1 MLVLKSTK
9 SRFAS
14 IEILTCYPFSTV
26 LVGVIQNFRKM
37 TPSKNWCHADIDL
50 LKMMLLSLDKGEG
63 KGVGAVSKN
72 CTKVTLKHKNQIQI
86 S

>member
-14 IEILTCYPFSTV
+14 IEILTCHPFSTV
-26 LVGVIQNFRKM
+26 LVGVIQNFSKM
-37 TPSKNWCHADIDL
+37 IVTKNWCHADIDL
-50 LKMMLLSLDKGEG
+50 LIMMFLNLDKGEG
-63 KGVGAVSKN
+63 KGLGTVSIN
-72 CTKVTLKHKNQIQI
+72 GTKVTVKGKNRIQI